1 MSNSTYLKPIKSYNY
16 STYKTKSYNE
26 NDEEIIKNN
35 SRSIKDI
42 STNITMWKERW
53 FLSSN
58 AKDIGT
64 LYLMFALFSGLIGTA
79 FSVLI
84 RLELSGPGVQY
95 IADNQL
101 YNSIITAHA
110 ILMIFFMVMPAL
122 IGGFGNFLLPLL
134 VGGPDMAFPR
144 LNNISFWLL
153 IPSLLLFVF
162 SAIIEN
168 GAGTGWTL
176 KVDKELLLGDLEA
189 IKFFS
194 MHEYLQVLNYLIET
208 HVIEYLCLI
217 LLIITY
223 VKMSISGRQ
232 HAWVNNKYYSTHQR
246 LNKEYLKNNKTWFEQ
261 WLVGMTDGDGTF
273 HIAYQ
278 NGRWNL
284 VYKIA
289 LSRYNLRA
297 LYYIKKELGVG
308 SITKDNKKGQFV
320 IRDRKKLAIAIF
332 PIFDKYPL
340 LTSKQFNYIKF
351 KQAYNTLENTNL
363 TKNEKYEILFKLK
376 KESIPNNYIS
386 SAWDKINL
394 PLKTIF
400 DATSVITK
408 PWLVGFIEA
417 EGSFYLVSKEQN
429 RIVHGFGLTQKLDS
443 VVLDGIRFILHIPTK
458 VKFKSKYNYYLL
470 DTTNSRAIYNIINYF
485 YNTMKGMKSVE
496 YRIWARSFNKHK
508 GDFNKLYK
516 VRDIIRKLKTKLI
529 EIYNY

>member
-1 MSNSTYLKPIKSYNY
+1 MLNQWTKFNISFERTFSTSAKKDVASINTQESSSFLTLKQP
-16 STYKTKSYNE
+16 TE
-26 NDEEIIKNN
+26 
-35 SRSIKDI
+35 
-42 STNITMWKERW
+42 WQERW

-64 LYLMFALFSGLIGTA
+64 LYLMFALFSGLLGTA

-110 ILMIFFMVMPAL
+110 IMMIFFMVMPAL

-153 IPSLLLFVF
+153 VPSLLLFVF

-176 KVDKELLLGDLEA
+176 KDRELLRGDSKA
-189 IKFFS
+189 IKLFS
-194 MHEYLQVLNYLIET
+194 MREHLQVFNLIKI
-208 HVIEYLCLI
+208 HVIDYSCL
-217 LLIITY
+217 LLTKAY
-223 VKMSISGRQ
+223 VKMSIAWRQ
-232 HAWVNNKYYSTHQR
+232 YAWVNNKFYSTHQR
-246 LNKEYLKNNKTWFEQ
+246 LNKEYLDNNKNNRIWFEQ

-278 NGRWNL
+278 NGKWNL

-297 LYYIKKELGVG
+297 LYYIKKQLGVG
-308 SITKDNKKGQFV
+308 SISKDNTKGEFR
-320 IRDRKKLAIAIF
+320 IRDRKKLAQVIF

-340 LTSKQFNYIKF
+340 LTSKQFDF
-351 KQAYNTLENTNL
+351 KKLKKAYSILENINL
-363 TKNEKYEILFKLK
+363 SKNEKDKFLLNIKQ
-376 KESIPNNYIS
+376 ESIPVNYVS
-386 SAWDKINL
+386 NAWDKIKL
-394 PLKTIF
+394 PFETTQ
-400 DATSVITK
+400 DVTCVITK

-417 EGSFYLVSKEQN
+417 EGSFYLVSKDST
-429 RIVHGFGLTQKLDS
+429 RIVHGFGITQKLDAI
-443 VVLDGIRFILHIPTK
+443 VLEGIRRILHIPTI
-458 VKFKSKYNYYLL
+458 VRFKSNHNYYIL
-470 DTTNSRAIYNIINYF
+470 DTTNSRSIENIIEYF
-485 YNTMKGMKSVE
+485 HNTMKGMKSVE
-496 YRIWARSFNKHK
+496 YRIWARSYVKHK
-508 GDFNKLYK
+508 GDLKKLSNI
-516 VRDIIRKLKTKLI
+516 RDIIRKLKTKLM
-529 EIYNY
+529 EIHDFEFK